1 MTVVKDLLYL
11 DKLELEMNPEE
22 FKAADM
28 IRTCLDIT
36 RELATEAGVNIVINT
51 YPQLIYGDRNR
62 LIQVLVNL
70 LTNSIKFSPRGG
82 TIRIETATTRGCFEL
97 RVSDQG
103 RGIPESVRKQIFE
116 PFKQVNADDAKRGA
130 GLGLTIARTII
141 HQHGGEIAV
150 ESSEGKGST
159 FFFRIPLSCQNAIYH
174 RRPAQPRFPGLIAN
188 EKYLPMF
195 KGNFSVLQQSFT
207 ILALPLIF
215 QSVFVSIVGCL
226 LYKIPGQ
233 MMTTMEAILATGL
246 VFNVAMSVY
255 LALFLTR
262 RFTKRL
268 QHIMENTR
276 RLVRREEL
284 LMPLGGHD
292 EISFLDE
299 TLYETAR
306 HLVELESF
314 KRDLVLVVR
323 NELKTPLM
331 AILVSLEMF
340 EKGSLGQI
348 SMKARGRLAIAKGEA
363 NRLIRLTS
371 DLLNIET
378 IQAGKIV
385 LNKSAVNISEIVNWS
400 IQSVATL
407 AERKSINISAKVPNV
422 VSVVDSDR
430 ICQVLIN
437 LLSNAIK
444 YSPDGSDIQV
454 EVSWHDDQVE
464 FRIVDHGRGIPAD
477 LNVFEPYVQVSEE
490 DSTVLSGTGL
500 GLTIARSIIEEH
512 GGHIGVNSQPGVGS
526 TFWFQ
531 LPTCA

>member
-1 MTVVKDLLYL
+1 
-11 DKLELEMNPEE
+11 
-22 FKAADM
+22 
-28 IRTCLDIT
+28 
-36 RELATEAGVNIVINT
+36 
-51 YPQLIYGDRNR
+51 
-62 LIQVLVNL
+62 
-70 LTNSIKFSPRGG
+70 
-82 TIRIETATTRGCFEL
+82 
-97 RVSDQG
+97 
-103 RGIPESVRKQIFE
+103 
-116 PFKQVNADDAKRGA
+116 
-130 GLGLTIARTII
+130 
-141 HQHGGEIAV
+141 
-150 ESSEGKGST
+150 
-159 FFFRIPLSCQNAIYH
+159 
-174 RRPAQPRFPGLIAN
+174 
-188 EKYLPMF
+188 
-195 KGNFSVLQQSFT
+195 
-207 ILALPLIF
+207 
-215 QSVFVSIVGCL
+215 
-226 LYKIPGQ
+226 
-233 MMTTMEAILATGL
+233 
-246 VFNVAMSVY
+246 
-255 LALFLTR
+255 
-262 RFTKRL
+262 
-268 QHIMENTR
+268 
-276 RLVRREEL
+276 
-284 LMPLGGHD
+284 
-292 EISFLDE
+292 
-299 TLYETAR
+299 
-306 HLVELESF
+306 VELESF